1 MEFGEIQVYSEKLI
15 ANIEKVIVGKREVIE
30 KALVALYCKGH
41 ILLEDVPGLG
51 KTMLARSVA
60 KSVSASFRRIQ
71 GTPDLL
77 PADIIGVSIFNPST
91 KKFEFRKGPVFSQ
104 IVLVDEINRA
114 TPKTQSALLEA
125 MGETQISVEGMTIAL
140 PVPFFVIA
148 TQNPIEFEGTFPL
161 PEAQMDRFFVSLSI
175 GYPNAEQEEEIILR
189 QNQTHPIYSLKPV
202 VEPETIGVIQQLIH
216 TVHVDNTLR
225 EYIIKIINATRNDA
239 NLMLGSSPRGSI
251 ALYKA
256 VQARAAMNGR
266 DFVIPEDIK
275 ALAVEVLKHRII
287 LKSEAKL
294 KNLRPESVI
303 ERILSTIPVPMEEET
318 KASVTAKEAIELR
331 NE

>member
-1 MEFGEIQVYSEKLI
+1 MDFGEIQVYSEKLI

-30 KALVALYCKGH
+30 KALVALFCRGH

-91 KKFEFRKGPVFSQ
+91 KKFEFRKGPIFSQ

-189 QNQTHPIYSLKPV
+189 QNQTLPIYALQPV
-202 VEPETIGVIQQLIH
+202 VNPETVGVIQQMIH

-225 EYIIKIINATRNDA
+225 QYIIKIINATRNDS

-251 ALYKA
+251 ALYNA

-266 DFVIPEDIK
+266 DYVIPEDIK

-294 KNLRPESVI
+294 KHLRPESVI

-318 KASVTAKEAIELR
+318 KTSVSAKESVELR